1 MIVRIRASLLAL
13 VAVSCAP
20 APIAVVREAIP
31 TPVTTVP
38 TAPVSDD
45 GSGPDADAD
54 TGAEP
59 EFDAGTDTDGDPG
72 SPPPPEEVTS
82 ASGPLIEVSMDEVF
96 DLRGRRQE
104 RSYDALLAA
113 AAVDVEAWLSEA
125 FATPDGRAWDG
136 LRGGRIAAGPG
147 ADDIPG

>member
-59 EFDAGTDTDGDPG
+59 EFDAGTDTGELNLRAGD
-72 SPPPPEEVTS
+72 
-82 ASGPLIEVSMDEVF
+82 
-96 DLRGRRQE
+96 R
-104 RSYDALLAA
+104 LL
-113 AAVDVEAWLSEA
+113 LCS
-125 FATPDGRAWDG
+125 DG
-136 LRGGRIAAGPG
+136 LSGVVEEHRIASALKETPEPQ
-147 ADDIPG
+147 ACATSLMERAL